1 MTRKARAAGSAAA
14 RITTTT
20 LTAGLMAL
28 SAGMANPASAQEA
41 FTPGRATAYAE
52 VQSLPDWRGVWYP
65 DWAALFSNR
74 AVPPVLTPTAQA
86 AYNAYLASIRE
97 NGPNQEAQ
105 AQCLPP
111 GIPGVMQQP
120 YPIEIL
126 FSPGRV
132 TILTE
137 AYEQARRIYTDGRPL
152 PADPDLF
159 YNGNSV
165 GYWDGDVLVI
175 DTVGLHPR
183 TNIAPGIPH
192 TEASRIHEH
201 IWMPAPDQLMIEFT
215 ITNPEVLARPY
226 VTRVAY
232 KLDNS
237 FEIRE
242 YVCSENNRLES
253 GENGANIDLGFEH
266 LDAEDPFGPPAGE

>member
-1 MTRKARAAGSAAA
+1 MGLRAKLLGGLVMAAA
-14 RITTTT
+14 CS
-20 LTAGLMAL
+20 AMPAL
-28 SAGMANPASAQEA
+28 AQDA
-41 FTPGRATAYAE
+41 YVPPRATGYAE
-52 VQSLPDWRGVWYP
+52 VTALPDWGGIWYP
-65 DWAALFSNR
+65 DWSRLFANR
-74 AVPPVLTPTAQA
+74 AVPPVLTPAAQER
-86 AYNAYLASIRE
+86 YNAYLESIRV

-111 GIPGVMQQP
+111 GLPGLMQQP
-120 YPIEIL
+120 YPIEVL

-165 GYWDGDVLVI
+165 GRWEGDMLVI
-175 DTVGLHPR
+175 DTVGVQPR
-183 TNIAPGIPH
+183 TNIIAGIPH
-192 TEASRIHEH
+192 TEASRVHEH
-201 IWMPAPDQLMIEFT
+201 IWLAAPGQLVIEFT

-226 VTRVAY
+226 VTRVEY
-232 KLDNS
+232 KLDNE
-237 FEIRE
+237 FPLRE

-253 GENGANIDLGFEH
+253 GENGANIDLGFDHVDE
-266 LDAEDPFGPPAGE
+266 ADPFGPPAGE

>member
-1 MTRKARAAGSAAA
+1 MGFGLRFAGLAACGAMMAGG
-14 RITTTT
+14 
-20 LTAGLMAL
+20 LTAA
-28 SAGMANPASAQEA
+28 PAKAQDS

-52 VQSLPDWRGVWYP
+52 VTDLPDWSGIWYP
-65 DWAALFSNR
+65 DWGALFTNR
-74 AVPPVLTPTAQA
+74 AVPPVLTPQAQE
-86 AYNAYLASIRE
+86 AYNAYLASIAE

-132 TILTE
+132 SILTE
-137 AYEQARRIYTDGRPL
+137 AYEQVRRIYTDGRPL
-152 PADPDLF
+152 PEDFDLF

-165 GYWDGDVLVI
+165 GYWDGDMLVV
-175 DTVGLHPR
+175 DTIGLHPR

-192 TEASRIHEH
+192 TEASRVHEH

-232 KLDNS
+232 RLDNE
-237 FEIRE
+237 FPLRE
-242 YVCSENNRLES
+242 YVCSENNRLQS
-253 GENGANIDLGFEH
+253 GDHGANIDLGFDDIE
-266 LDAEDPFGPPAGE
+266 

>member
-1 MTRKARAAGSAAA
+1 MVMKALLVRGAALGAMLAAGLSLAGPAAA
-14 RITTTT
+14 QN
-20 LTAGLMAL
+20 A
-28 SAGMANPASAQEA
+28 PV
-41 FTPGRATAYAE
+41 PPRATAYADLT
-52 VQSLPDWRGVWYP
+52 SLPDWGGIWYP
-65 DWAALFSNR
+65 DWSLLFSGR
-74 AVPPVLTPTAQA
+74 TATRPVLTPRGQQIM
-86 AYNAYLASIRE
+86 NAYQESIRA

-152 PADPDLF
+152 PADFDLF

-165 GYWDGDVLVI
+165 GFWDGDMLVI
-175 DTVGLHPR
+175 DTIGLSPR
-183 TNIAPGIPH
+183 TNILPGLPH
-192 TEASRIHEH
+192 TEASRVHEH
-201 IWMPAPDQLMIEFT
+201 VWLQAPGQLMVEFT
-215 ITNPEVLARPY
+215 ITNPELLAQPY

-232 KLDNS
+232 KLDNE
-237 FEIRE
+237 FPLRE
-242 YVCSENNRLES
+242 YVCSENNRLQS

-266 LDAEDPFGPPAGE
+266 LDEPDPFGPAP